1 MQCAHEIH
9 GTPTMLHP
17 QSQAG
22 KIRDRQK
29 RNQGSLRGIP
39 DDDDAS
45 EEAFR
50 SVLSRFLLLE
60 QEQSRLED
68 AHGGG
73 AVLDLGLL
81 ILHGDHQSRGQVGD
95 THGGVRGV
103 DALTAGS

>member
-9 GTPTMLHP
+9 GTPTMLHS

-39 DDDDAS
+39 DDGDAS

-50 SVLSRFLLLE
+50 SVLSRFLLL
-60 QEQSRLED
+60 
-68 AHGGG
+68 AP
-73 AVLDLGLL
+73 A
-81 ILHGDHQSRGQVGD
+81 D
-95 THGGVRGV
+95 TGV
-103 DALTAGS
+103 DEAVDVAVEH